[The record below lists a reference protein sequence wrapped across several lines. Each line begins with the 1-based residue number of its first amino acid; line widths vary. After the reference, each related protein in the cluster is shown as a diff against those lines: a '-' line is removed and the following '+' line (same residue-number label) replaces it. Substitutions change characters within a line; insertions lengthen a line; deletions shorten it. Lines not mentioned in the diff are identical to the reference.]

1 MWPILGPNEN
11 HRVLYNKH
19 QKVHAIKFQSVIA
32 LNDLVVNLY
41 RLVEGK
47 YCDNGMLAMYV
58 LLDALRRYSVSPYG
72 HTLRIYGD
80 PAYPLGSY
88 SEHHFEELL

>member
-11 HRVLYNKH
+11 QRVLYNKH
-19 QKVHAIKFQSVIA
+19 KKVHAIKFQSVIA

-47 YCDNGMLAMYV
+47 YCDSGMLAIYV
-58 LLDALRRYSVSPYG
+58 LLDALQRYSVSSHG

-88 SEHHFEELL
+88 SKHHFEELL